1 MANSLVK
8 GENCILEF
16 YDGGV
21 WKTFACGR
29 SVTFDVITEVIE
41 KTVSESGKFKHI
53 VPTVNSFTL
62 TFDGIVAL
70 GDSNFLNLYNLR
82 QLQINH
88 VLVRTRF
95 TRTAM
100 DGVSIYRDEVFF
112 YIKRSQDIG
121 SFDNIATFSI
131 EAEGTGAITQSTN
144 TTTPIIAQVKRLDFT
159 AAGGE
164 TSFTDTLLINKDIL
178 AVHKDGIGNASIV
191 TSGTPVNKEAKYTT
205 ATGTITWA
213 IEFEPEEKAYV
224 LYQDL

>member
-121 SFDNIATFSI
+121 SFDI
-131 EAEGTGAITQSTN
+131 
-144 TTTPIIAQVKRLDFT
+144 
-159 AAGGE
+159 
-164 TSFTDTLLINKDIL
+164 
-178 AVHKDGIGNASIV
+178 
-191 TSGTPVNKEAKYTT
+191 PVNDAHCFK
-205 ATGTITWA
+205 
-213 IEFEPEEKAYV
+213 IEESLEDV
-224 LYQDL
+224 LDEVVGLMKIFFFPQRSLTYDT